1 MSELKTAHS
10 DILESLQVSMG
21 LLQAM
26 DSMPGAYTNPVWKMV
41 YHKAADQSEWLMES
55 SKNMWTDEENKY
67 IEESY
72 DTLTWIGMEAL
83 DET

>member
-1 MSELKTAHS
+1 MKTAHS
-10 DILESLQVSMG
+10 DILESFMVSMG
-21 LLQAM
+21 LLEAM
-26 DSMPGAYTNPVWKMV
+26 DSMPDAYRNPVWKMI
-41 YHKAADQSEWLMES
+41 YQKAADQSVWLMES

-67 IEESY
+67 IEDAY